1 MIDGE
6 QKERKGKERGEERK
20 WEERKRKKTWERRGA
35 LVRREDKIEE

>member
-1 MIDGE
+1 MIGGE